1 MAEKFSRFILNNRKV
16 FILLILIY
24 TLFMGYKG
32 LDVEYNYDFSQTVPD
47 TDEEMIYYNSFK
59 KTFGEDGNV
68 FAIGLKDSSIFNI
81 ENFRLYNDYVGKV
94 YIVEFFFTTCT
105 TICPIMNTNLV
116 HIQNSFTAFPNF
128 GIASFS
134 INPEYDTSEI
144 LSQYAKENGIQ
155 NSNWNL
161 MTGNRDDI
169 YKLANDGF
177 NLYTAASSEFID
189 GFEHSGYF
197 ALIDKQGYIRCRKD
211 QFGNPK
217 IYYKG
222 SVDFKDKLDS
232 NGEAEEIT
240 VLKEDLL
247 KLLNE

>member
-1 MAEKFSRFILNNRKV
+1 MVMINKRN
-16 FILLILIY
+16 ILIII
-24 TLFMGYKG
+24 LIIVFG
-32 LDVEYNYDFSQTVPD
+32 LVFVPRIID
-47 TDEEMIYYNSFK
+47 RVKNNDISRSESRSLKLDNFEKNIKPLPYLLMNNERK
-59 KTFGEDGNV
+59 KVPEFNFVNQNGELVSN
-68 FAIGLKDSSIFNI
+68 
-81 ENFRLYNDYVGKV
+81 NDYIGKV

-105 TICPIMNTNLV
+105 TICPIMNTNLI
-116 HIQNSFTAFPNF
+116 HIQNSFTKFSDF

-134 INPEYDTSEI
+134 INPEYDTVNI
-144 LSQYAKENGIQ
+144 LNQYANENGII

-161 MTGNRDDI
+161 MTGDRSEI

-177 NLYTAASSEFID
+177 NLYTAASSDFID

-197 ALIDKQGYIRCRKD
+197 ALIDKQGFIRCRND
-211 QFGNPK
+211 EFGNPK

-222 SVDFKDKLDS
+222 SVNYMDKLDS

-240 VLKEDLL
+240 ILKEDLL

>member
-1 MAEKFSRFILNNRKV
+1 MMSDKKNILIIILIVAFGLVFVPRIIDRVNNDDISRSESRSLKFDNFEKNIQPLPYLMLNNERK
-16 FILLILIY
+16 
-24 TLFMGYKG
+24 K
-32 LDVEYNYDFSQTVPD
+32 VPD
-47 TDEEMIYYNSFK
+47 FKFINQNEELISN
-59 KTFGEDGNV
+59 
-68 FAIGLKDSSIFNI
+68 
-81 ENFRLYNDYVGKV
+81 NDYLGKV

-116 HIQNSFTAFPNF
+116 HIQNSFTAFPDF

-134 INPEYDTSEI
+134 INPEYDTSEV
-144 LSQYAKENGIQ
+144 LRLYAKDNDIT
-155 NSNWNL
+155 NPNWNL
-161 MTGNRDDI
+161 MTGERNEI

-177 NLYTAASSEFID
+177 NLYTAASSDFID

-197 ALIDKQGYIRCRKD
+197 AIVDKEGYIRSRVD

-222 SVDFKDKLDS
+222 SVNFDEKLDN

-240 VLKEDLL
+240 LLKEDLL

>member
-1 MAEKFSRFILNNRKV
+1 MSDKKNILIIILIVAFGLVFVPRIIDRVNNDDISRSESRSLKFDNFEKNIQPLPYLLLNNERK
-16 FILLILIY
+16 
-24 TLFMGYKG
+24 K
-32 LDVEYNYDFSQTVPD
+32 VPD
-47 TDEEMIYYNSFK
+47 FKFINQNEELISN
-59 KTFGEDGNV
+59 
-68 FAIGLKDSSIFNI
+68 
-81 ENFRLYNDYVGKV
+81 NDYLGKV

-116 HIQNSFTAFPNF
+116 HIQNSFTAFPDF

-134 INPEYDTSEI
+134 INPEYDTSEV
-144 LSQYAKENGIQ
+144 LRLYAKDNDIT
-155 NSNWNL
+155 NPNWNL
-161 MTGNRDDI
+161 MTGERNEI

-177 NLYTAASSEFID
+177 NLYTAASSDFID

-197 ALIDKQGYIRCRKD
+197 AIVDKEGYIRSRVD

-222 SVDFKDKLDS
+222 SVNFDEKLDN

-240 VLKEDLL
+240 LLKEDLL

>member
-1 MAEKFSRFILNNRKV
+1 MMSDKKNILIIILIVAFGLVFVPRIIDRVNNDDISRSESRSLKFDNFEKNIEPLPYLLLNNERK
-16 FILLILIY
+16 
-24 TLFMGYKG
+24 K
-32 LDVEYNYDFSQTVPD
+32 VPD
-47 TDEEMIYYNSFK
+47 FKFINQNEELISN
-59 KTFGEDGNV
+59 
-68 FAIGLKDSSIFNI
+68 
-81 ENFRLYNDYVGKV
+81 NDYLGKV

-116 HIQNSFTAFPNF
+116 HIQNSFTAFPDF

-134 INPEYDTSEI
+134 INPEYDTSEV
-144 LSQYAKENGIQ
+144 LRLYAKDNDIT
-155 NSNWNL
+155 NPNWNL
-161 MTGNRDDI
+161 MTGERNEI

-177 NLYTAASSEFID
+177 NLYTAASSDFID

-197 ALIDKQGYIRCRKD
+197 AIIDKEGYIRSRVD

-222 SVDFKDKLDS
+222 SVNFDEKLDN

-240 VLKEDLL
+240 LLKEDLL

>member
-1 MAEKFSRFILNNRKV
+1 MMSDKKNILIIILIVAFGLVFVPRIIDRVNNDDISRSESRSLKFDNFEKNIEPLPYLLLNNERK
-16 FILLILIY
+16 
-24 TLFMGYKG
+24 K
-32 LDVEYNYDFSQTVPD
+32 VPD
-47 TDEEMIYYNSFK
+47 FKFINQNEELISN
-59 KTFGEDGNV
+59 
-68 FAIGLKDSSIFNI
+68 
-81 ENFRLYNDYVGKV
+81 NDYLGKV

-116 HIQNSFTAFPNF
+116 HIQNSFTAFPDF

-134 INPEYDTSEI
+134 INPEYDTPEV
-144 LSQYAKENGIQ
+144 LRLYAQESDITNP
-155 NSNWNL
+155 NWNL
-161 MTGNRDDI
+161 MTGERNEI

-177 NLYTAASSEFID
+177 NLYTAASSDFID

-197 ALIDKQGYIRCRKD
+197 AIVDKEGYIRSRVD

-222 SVDFKDKLDS
+222 SVNFDEKLDN

-240 VLKEDLL
+240 LLKEDLL

>member
-1 MAEKFSRFILNNRKV
+1 MSKRNILIVILIIVFGLVFVPRVVDRVKNDDISRGDSRSSKIDNFEKNIESLPY
-16 FILLILIY
+16 LLINNER
-24 TLFMGYKG
+24 KK
-32 LDVEYNYDFSQTVPD
+32 VPD
-47 TDEEMIYYNSFK
+47 FK
-59 KTFGEDGNV
+59 FINQNGELISN
-68 FAIGLKDSSIFNI
+68 
-81 ENFRLYNDYVGKV
+81 NDYVGKV

-197 ALIDKQGYIRCRKD
+197 SLIDKEGYIRCRKD

-247 KLLNE
+247 KLLSE

>member
-1 MAEKFSRFILNNRKV
+1 MVMKNKKNIFTIILVIVFGLVFVPRIIDRLVNNDVSRSESRSLKLDNFEK
-16 FILLILIY
+16 
-24 TLFMGYKG
+24 
-32 LDVEYNYDFSQTVPD
+32 
-47 TDEEMIYYNSFK
+47 
-59 KTFGEDGNV
+59 
-68 FAIGLKDSSIFNI
+68 NI
-81 ENFRLYNDYVGKV
+81 ESLPYLIINDERKKVPGFKFVNQNGELISNEFYLGKV

-134 INPEYDTSEI
+134 INPEYDTVNI
-144 LSQYAKENGIQ
+144 LSKYAKDNGIE
-155 NSNWNL
+155 NPNWNL
-161 MTGNRDDI
+161 MTGEADEI
-169 YKLANDGF
+169 YALANDGF
-177 NLYTAASSEFID
+177 NLYTAASSDFVD

-197 ALIDKQGYIRCRKD
+197 ALVDKEGYIRCRQD
-211 QFGNPK
+211 EFGNPK

-222 SVDFKDKLDS
+222 SVNFKEKLDL

>member
-1 MAEKFSRFILNNRKV
+1 MVPEFKFINQNGE
-16 FILLILIY
+16 LI
-24 TLFMGYKG
+24 
-32 LDVEYNYDFSQTVPD
+32 S
-47 TDEEMIYYNSFK
+47 NS
-59 KTFGEDGNV
+59 
-68 FAIGLKDSSIFNI
+68 
-81 ENFRLYNDYVGKV
+81 DYLGKV

-116 HIQNSFTAFPNF
+116 HIQNSFTAFPEF

-134 INPEYDTSEI
+134 INPEYDTVEV
-144 LSQYAKENGIQ
+144 LNQYANDNGIV

-177 NLYTAASSEFID
+177 NLYTAASTEFVD

-197 ALIDKQGYIRCRKD
+197 ALVDKNGYIRCRND

-222 SVDFKDKLDS
+222 SVNFQEKLNHQHLHRHQNKMGDRQ
-232 NGEAEEIT
+232 NH
-240 VLKEDLL
+240 LHHHRLL
-247 KLLNE
+247 ISLLLLHLVVQYKLMGFVD

>member
-1 MAEKFSRFILNNRKV
+1 MGMINKRNILII
-16 FILLILIY
+16 ILLIV
-24 TLFMGYKG
+24 FG
-32 LDVEYNYDFSQTVPD
+32 LVFVPRVID
-47 TDEEMIYYNSFK
+47 RVKNNDISRSESRSLKLDNFEKNIKPLPYLLMNNERK
-59 KTFGEDGNV
+59 KVPEFNFVNQNGELVSN
-68 FAIGLKDSSIFNI
+68 
-81 ENFRLYNDYVGKV
+81 NDYIGKV

-105 TICPIMNTNLV
+105 TICPVMNTNLI
-116 HIQNSFTAFPNF
+116 HIQNSFTKFSDF

-134 INPEYDTSEI
+134 INPEYDTVDI
-144 LSQYAKENGIQ
+144 LNQYANENGIV

-161 MTGNRDDI
+161 MTGDRSEI

-177 NLYTAASSEFID
+177 NLYTASSSDFID

-197 ALIDKQGYIRCRKD
+197 ALIDKQGFIRCRND
-211 QFGNPK
+211 EFGNPK

-222 SVDFKDKLDS
+222 SVNYMDKLDS

-240 VLKEDLL
+240 ILKEDLL

>member
-1 MAEKFSRFILNNRKV
+1 MINKRNVLII
-16 FILLILIY
+16 ILLIV
-24 TLFMGYKG
+24 FG
-32 LDVEYNYDFSQTVPD
+32 LVFVPRIID
-47 TDEEMIYYNSFK
+47 RVKNNDISRSESRS
-59 KTFGEDGNV
+59 
-68 FAIGLKDSSIFNI
+68 LKLDNFEKNI
-81 ENFRLYNDYVGKV
+81 EPLPYLLMNNERKKVPEFNFFNQNGELVSNNDYIGKV

-105 TICPIMNTNLV
+105 TICPVMNTNLI
-116 HIQNSFTAFPNF
+116 HIQNSFTKFSDF

-134 INPEYDTSEI
+134 INPEYDTVDI
-144 LSQYAKENGIQ
+144 LNQYAKENGIV

-161 MTGNRDDI
+161 MTGDRSEI

-177 NLYTAASSEFID
+177 NLYTAASSDFID

-197 ALIDKQGYIRCRKD
+197 ALIDKQGFIRCRND
-211 QFGNPK
+211 EFGNPK

-222 SVDFKDKLDS
+222 SVNYMDKLDS

-240 VLKEDLL
+240 ILKEDLL

>member
-1 MAEKFSRFILNNRKV
+1 MINKRNILII
-16 FILLILIY
+16 ILLIV
-24 TLFMGYKG
+24 FG
-32 LDVEYNYDFSQTVPD
+32 LVFVPRIID
-47 TDEEMIYYNSFK
+47 RVKNNDISRSESRSLKLDNFEKNIKPLPYLLMNNERK
-59 KTFGEDGNV
+59 KVPE
-68 FAIGLKDSSIFNI
+68 FNFV
-81 ENFRLYNDYVGKV
+81 NQNGDLVSNNDYIGKV

-105 TICPIMNTNLV
+105 TICPVMNTNLI
-116 HIQNSFTAFPNF
+116 HIQNSFTKFSDF

-134 INPEYDTSEI
+134 INPEYDTVDI
-144 LSQYAKENGIQ
+144 LNQYANENGIV

-161 MTGNRDDI
+161 MTGDRSEI

-177 NLYTAASSEFID
+177 NLYTAASSDFID

-197 ALIDKQGYIRCRKD
+197 ALIDKQGFIRCRND
-211 QFGNPK
+211 EFGNPK

-222 SVDFKDKLDS
+222 SVNHMDKLDS

-240 VLKEDLL
+240 ILKEDLL

>member
-1 MAEKFSRFILNNRKV
+1 MGMINKRNILII
-16 FILLILIY
+16 ILLIV
-24 TLFMGYKG
+24 FG
-32 LDVEYNYDFSQTVPD
+32 LVFVPRIID
-47 TDEEMIYYNSFK
+47 RVKNNDISRSESRS
-59 KTFGEDGNV
+59 
-68 FAIGLKDSSIFNI
+68 LKLDNFEKNI
-81 ENFRLYNDYVGKV
+81 EPLPYLLMNNERKKVPEFNFFNQNGELVSNNDYIGKV

-105 TICPIMNTNLV
+105 TICPVMNTNLI
-116 HIQNSFTAFPNF
+116 HIQNSFTKFSDF

-134 INPEYDTSEI
+134 INPEYDTVDI
-144 LSQYAKENGIQ
+144 LNQYANENGIV

-161 MTGNRDDI
+161 MTGDRSEI

-177 NLYTAASSEFID
+177 NLYTAASSDFID

-197 ALIDKQGYIRCRKD
+197 ALIDKQGFIRCRND
-211 QFGNPK
+211 EFGNPK

-222 SVDFKDKLDS
+222 SVNYMDKLDS

-240 VLKEDLL
+240 ILKEDLL

>member
-1 MAEKFSRFILNNRKV
+1 MINKRN
-16 FILLILIY
+16 ILIII
-24 TLFMGYKG
+24 LIIVFG
-32 LDVEYNYDFSQTVPD
+32 LVFVPRIID
-47 TDEEMIYYNSFK
+47 RVKNNDISRSESRSLKLDNFEKNIKPLPYLLMNNERK
-59 KTFGEDGNV
+59 KVPEFNFVNQNGELVSN
-68 FAIGLKDSSIFNI
+68 
-81 ENFRLYNDYVGKV
+81 NDYIGKV

-105 TICPIMNTNLV
+105 TICPIMNTNLI
-116 HIQNSFTAFPNF
+116 HIQNSFTKFSDF

-134 INPEYDTSEI
+134 INPEYDTVNI
-144 LSQYAKENGIQ
+144 LNQYANENGII

-161 MTGNRDDI
+161 MTGDRIEI

-177 NLYTAASSEFID
+177 NLYTAASSDFID

-197 ALIDKQGYIRCRKD
+197 ALIDKEGFIRCRND
-211 QFGNPK
+211 EFGNPK

-222 SVDFKDKLDS
+222 SINHMNQLDS

-240 VLKEDLL
+240 ILKEDLL

>member
-1 MAEKFSRFILNNRKV
+1 MINKRNILII
-16 FILLILIY
+16 ILLIV
-24 TLFMGYKG
+24 FG
-32 LDVEYNYDFSQTVPD
+32 LVFVPRVIERVKNND
-47 TDEEMIYYNSFK
+47 ISRSESRSLKLDNFEKNIKPLPYLLMNNERK
-59 KTFGEDGNV
+59 KVPE
-68 FAIGLKDSSIFNI
+68 FNFV
-81 ENFRLYNDYVGKV
+81 NQNGDLVSNNDYIGKV

-105 TICPIMNTNLV
+105 TICPVMNTNLI
-116 HIQNSFTAFPNF
+116 HIQNSFTKFSDF

-134 INPEYDTSEI
+134 INPEYDTVDI
-144 LSQYAKENGIQ
+144 LNQYANENGIV

-161 MTGNRDDI
+161 MTGDRSEI

-177 NLYTAASSEFID
+177 NLYTAASSDFID

-197 ALIDKQGYIRCRKD
+197 ALIDKQGFIRCRND
-211 QFGNPK
+211 EFGNPK

-222 SVDFKDKLDS
+222 SVNYMDKLDS

-240 VLKEDLL
+240 ILKEDLL

>member
-1 MAEKFSRFILNNRKV
+1 MINKRNVLII
-16 FILLILIY
+16 ILLIV
-24 TLFMGYKG
+24 FG
-32 LDVEYNYDFSQTVPD
+32 LVFVPRIID
-47 TDEEMIYYNSFK
+47 RVKNNDISRSESRS
-59 KTFGEDGNV
+59 
-68 FAIGLKDSSIFNI
+68 LKLDNFEKNI
-81 ENFRLYNDYVGKV
+81 EPLPYLLMNNERKKVPEFNFFNQNGELVSNNDYIGKV

-105 TICPIMNTNLV
+105 TICPVMNTNLI
-116 HIQNSFTAFPNF
+116 HIQNSFTKFSDF

-134 INPEYDTSEI
+134 INPEYDTVDI
-144 LSQYAKENGIQ
+144 LNQYANENGIV

-161 MTGNRDDI
+161 MTGDRSEI

-177 NLYTAASSEFID
+177 NLYTAASSDFID

-197 ALIDKQGYIRCRKD
+197 ALIDKQGFIRCRND
-211 QFGNPK
+211 EFGNPK

-222 SVDFKDKLDS
+222 SVNHMDKLDS

-240 VLKEDLL
+240 ILKEDLL